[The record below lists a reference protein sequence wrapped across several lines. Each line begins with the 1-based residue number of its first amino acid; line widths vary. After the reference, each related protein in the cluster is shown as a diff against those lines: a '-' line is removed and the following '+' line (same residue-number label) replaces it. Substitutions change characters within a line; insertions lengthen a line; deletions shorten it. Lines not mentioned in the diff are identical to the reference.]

1 MESIQATAEPQ
12 IARKDKLLRILG
24 VTFGLAIVIG
34 GMIGVRILRTPGMV
48 AGNLGTIWLI
58 IAVWIFGG
66 LYTLVGANTYAELGT
81 MLPEAGGPYVYAKKT
96 YGHFGGFLIG
106 WSDWFLNTCATAYL
120 AVAVGEYS
128 AALFPSLVGSVPFV
142 AVAVL
147 IFFAG
152 LHWLGLRAGSGAQK
166 ITSLLKVLAFLV
178 VIVACFVFG
187 GKQNLS
193 QAGQAAQLSFSNSI
207 ISFVAIIL
215 SLQAVIETYA
225 GWNSVVYFSEENTD
239 PARNIPRSLFGGVL
253 IVTTIYALFNL
264 ALFYALPVSQI
275 AASKLPAADAA
286 ANVFGS
292 LGGKIITAL
301 ALASL
306 LSIINAIILQT
317 PRTLFAMSRDGLFS
331 TKGATVN
338 EGGTPTVALV
348 LTILLAVILAASGTF
363 ESLLA
368 IAAFM
373 GLTVD
378 VSVYVA
384 LFILRKRAPDMP
396 RPFKARGYPFIPLIV
411 LAVSI
416 LLLIGY
422 IIGNTMN
429 SIFALSAMALSYP
442 VYLIVKRKLNA

>member
-1 MESIQATAEPQ
+1 MESTQIIVEPQ
-12 IARKDKLLRILG
+12 IAPKDKLLRILG

-34 GMIGVRILRTPGMV
+34 GIIGVGILRTPGMV
-48 AGNLGTIWLI
+48 AANLGLTWLI

-66 LYTLVGANTYAELGT
+66 IYTLIGANTYAELGT

-96 YGHFGGFLIG
+96 YGVFGGFLIG

-120 AVAVGEYS
+120 AVAAGEYS
-128 AALFPSLVGSVPFV
+128 ALLFPTLDGFVPFV

-147 IFFAG
+147 IFFGG
-152 LHWLGLRAGSGAQK
+152 LHWLGLRVGSGAQK
-166 ITSLLKVLAFLV
+166 VTSLLKVLAFLV
-178 VIVACFVFG
+178 LIVACFVFG
-187 GKQNLS
+187 GEPSLLE
-193 QAGQAAQLSFSNSI
+193 ARQAAQISTSTSI
-207 ISFVAIIL
+207 ISFVAVIL

-239 PARNIPRSLFGGVL
+239 PARNIPRALFGGVL
-253 IVTTIYALFNL
+253 LVMVIYLLFNL
-264 ALFYALPVSQI
+264 ALLYALPTSQI
-275 AASKLPAADAA
+275 AASNLPAADAA
-286 ANVFGS
+286 ASIFGGM
-292 LGGKIITAL
+292 GGKIITAL

-306 LSIINAIILQT
+306 LGIINAIVLQT

-331 TKGATVN
+331 TKGAMVN
-338 EGGTPTVALV
+338 DGGTPTVGLV

-384 LFILRKRAPDMP
+384 LFILRKREPELP
-396 RPFKARGYPFIPLIV
+396 RPFKARGYPFLPLIV

-429 SIFALSAMALSYP
+429 SVFALVAMALSYP
-442 VYLIVKRKLNA
+442 AYLIVRRKVDA